1 MRVELDSKKIKSS
14 DLEALYKDISCGEI
28 YEAEA
33 LSEILDK
40 YIKGDWGSSTEY
52 IKMVYSFR
60 LGVMLSKREERE
72 KKKSKGGKYGKNN
85 IKL

>member
-40 YIKGDWGSSTEY
+40 YITSGWGVCIPY
-52 IKMVYSFR
+52 LKMVYMFR
-60 LGVMLSKREERE
+60 LGLIMGKREERA
-72 KKKSKGGKYGKNN
+72 KRHINK
-85 IKL
+85 

>member
-14 DLEALYKDISCGEI
+14 DLEALYEDISCEEI

-40 YIKGDWGSSTEY
+40 YIGSGWGVCIPY
-52 IKMVYSFR
+52 LKMVYSFR

-72 KKKSKGGKYGKNN
+72 KKKSKGGNYGKNN

>member
-40 YIKGDWGSSTEY
+40 YITSGWGVCIPY
-52 IKMVYSFR
+52 LKMVYSFR
-60 LGVMLSKREERE
+60 LGVILGKREERAKRLASE
-72 KKKSKGGKYGKNN
+72 RRQ
-85 IKL
+85 

>member
-40 YIKGDWGSSTEY
+40 YIKGDRDSVTEY
-52 IKMVYSFR
+52 IKMVYMFR
-60 LGVMLSKREERE
+60 LGLIMGKREERA
-72 KKKSKGGKYGKNN
+72 KRHINK
-85 IKL
+85 

>member
-14 DLEALYKDISCGEI
+14 DLEALYEDIGCGEI

-40 YIKGDWGSSTEY
+40 YIGSGWGVCIPY
-52 IKMVYSFR
+52 LKMVYSFR
-60 LGVMLSKREERE
+60 LGVILGKREERAKRLASE
-72 KKKSKGGKYGKNN
+72 RRQ
-85 IKL
+85 

>member
-1 MRVELDSKKIKSS
+1 MRVELDLTKIKIE
-14 DLEALYKDISCGEI
+14 DLEAAYKDISCGEI
-28 YEAEA
+28 NEAEA

-40 YIKGDWGSSTEY
+40 YIGSGWGICIPY
-52 IKMVYSFR
+52 LKMVYSFR

>member
-1 MRVELDSKKIKSS
+1 MRVELDLTKIKIE
-14 DLEALYKDISCGEI
+14 DLDAAYKDISCEEI
-28 YEAEA
+28 NEAEA

-40 YIKGDWGSSTEY
+40 YIGSGWGICKSY
-52 IKMVYSFR
+52 LKMVYLFR